1 MQYDLIYK
9 KRNFMKKFLV
19 IISLLLP
26 LFLNAEAP
34 KQQNVVFDCSSDD
47 LSYVSSRLWLIQES
61 AKEYKEKKTP
71 YHMVLTIHSGC
82 TKIVSKESAE
92 GDKLMQNIQKKLQN
106 LSSEHQVSVE
116 ACQIATDRYGI
127 EKDDLL
133 KDVKLVRNSITR
145 VIELQN
151 EGYAFIPYNK

>member
-1 MQYDLIYK
+1 
-9 KRNFMKKFLV
+9 MKKVLIV
-19 IISLLLP
+19 ISLLLP
-26 LFLNAEAP
+26 LLLSAQSP

-47 LSYVSSRLWLIQES
+47 LAYISSRLWLIEES

-82 TKIVSKESAE
+82 TEIVSKESAE

-106 LSSEHQVSVE
+106 LSATHDVSVE

-127 EKDDLL
+127 EKDDLV

-145 VIELQN
+145 VIALQN
-151 EGYAFIPYNK
+151 EGYAFIPYQK